1 MVFFLCLLC
10 SIFIIAVVACLLCQ
24 LLHSCSNVVL
34 FVTKSREIFQN
45 NCRDGQTKGARKGRG
60 GANAKW
66 LRLAMK
72 IASRQ

>member
-1 MVFFLCLLC
+1 MSVV
-10 SIFIIAVVACLLCQ
+10 SVVA
-24 LLHSCSNVVL
+24 CSNVVL